1 MKILSQQNLQ
11 KMKRIINST
20 ERKFYDEYGNL
31 QVETTSK
38 TVVHKTTED
47 SFYMT
52 FTNYIM
58 WMYQVKSISTL
69 KVLNKLLENA
79 EFNTGNVDITTGF
92 RSQIETDLQISKSQI
107 TRSVSELVEKEV
119 LLPRTEVNKD
129 TGEERILK
137 GCYTINPTM
146 FWKGDL
152 KKRTEL
158 KVTFETTYSSDEN

>member
-1 MKILSQQNLQ
+1 MCEKMKILSQQNLQ

-58 WMYQVKSISTL
+58 
-69 KVLNKLLENA
+69 
-79 EFNTGNVDITTGF
+79 
-92 RSQIETDLQISKSQI
+92 
-107 TRSVSELVEKEV
+107 
-119 LLPRTEVNKD
+119 
-129 TGEERILK
+129 
-137 GCYTINPTM
+137 
-146 FWKGDL
+146 
-152 KKRTEL
+152 
-158 KVTFETTYSSDEN
+158 